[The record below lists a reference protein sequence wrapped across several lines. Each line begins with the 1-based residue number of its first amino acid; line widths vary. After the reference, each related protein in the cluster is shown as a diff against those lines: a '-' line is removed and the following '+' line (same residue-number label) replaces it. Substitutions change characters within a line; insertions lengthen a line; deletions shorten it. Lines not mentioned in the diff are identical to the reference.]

1 MNNAYRIL
9 EQRFEQKN
17 ILEHIVALIDL
28 DGQLNAPSAAAD
40 GRGEQ
45 KTALELRIHE
55 ILTMPDW
62 GELFDKLDNADDLD
76 EWRRANVRKAKEEV
90 AEASVL
96 PAELI
101 EQLAKTRNDSVAVW
115 FGARKENN
123 FAAFRPYLERLVDL
137 QKQAAV
143 LKNPQNPYDAMLDS
157 YESGVTRDF
166 INPLFDDLKAFLPNF
181 IDKVRSRPRQ
191 TTGGYE
197 KTHPVAEQIAFCK
210 DLMIRMGFDFN
221 RGRMDVSS
229 TAFCTTL
236 GKDDIRIVSHFSA
249 DNPMEGIAAVM
260 HETGHALYEMNL
272 PYAYMNQP
280 VGQQRGMAMHES
292 QSLLMEIGVLHSTA
306 YLGWLA
312 KQLGER
318 PETVREKVQ
327 SVCPSLIR
335 IYADEVTYPL
345 HIILRYE
352 LEKAMIA
359 GDLQVKDLPDAW
371 NDKMREL
378 LGVVPETNAKG
389 CLQDI
394 HWADG
399 NFGYFPDY
407 TLGALAAAQFLET
420 AEKAVP
426 ELSDCLERGD
436 FAPLN
441 GWLTNHIRSQA
452 SLRPFDDSV
461 LFATGKRLSTQ
472 SFKKLLEKRYLP

>member
-1 MNNAYRIL
+1 MNDAYRIL
-9 EQRFEQKN
+9 EQRFNEKN
-17 ILEHIVALIDL
+17 MLEHIIALIDL
-28 DGQLNAPSAAAD
+28 DGQLNAPASAAN

-45 KTALELRIHE
+45 KTLLELKIHA
-55 ILTMPDW
+55 ILTLPDW
-62 GELFDKLDNADDLD
+62 GEVFDKLDNAAGLD
-76 EWRRANVRKAKEEV
+76 EWQRANVRKAKEEV

-96 PAELI
+96 PAELV
-101 EQLAKTRNDSVAVW
+101 ERQAKARNDSVAVW
-115 FGARKENN
+115 FNARKEND
-123 FAAFRPYLERLVDL
+123 FDAFCPHLERLVEL

-143 LKNPQNPYDAMLDS
+143 LKNPLNPYDAMLDS
-157 YESGVTRDF
+157 YEAGVTQAF
-166 INPLFDDLKAFLPNF
+166 INPLFDDLKAFLPDF
-181 IDKVRSRPRQ
+181 IDNARSRAPQ
-191 TTGGYE
+191 KTAEYE
-197 KTHPVAEQIAFCK
+197 KTYPVAEQIAFCK
-210 DLMIRMGFDFN
+210 DLMTRMGFDFD

-236 GKDDIRIVSHFSA
+236 GKDDIRIVSHFSV

-260 HETGHALYEMNL
+260 HETGHALYEMHL

-306 YLGWLA
+306 YLNWLA
-312 KQLGER
+312 RQLGER
-318 PETVREKVQ
+318 PETLRAKVQ
-327 SVCPSLIR
+327 PVRPSLIR

-359 GDLQVKDLPDAW
+359 GDLQVRDLPAAW
-371 NDKMREL
+371 NEKMRAC

-420 AEKAVP
+420 AENAVP
-426 ELSDCLERGD
+426 EISDCLGRGD

-441 GWLTNHIRSQA
+441 GWLTDNIRTQA
-452 SLRPFDDSV
+452 SLRPFNDAV
-461 LFATGKRLSTQ
+461 LFATGKRLSAQ
-472 SFKKLLEKRYLP
+472 SFKKLLENRYLS

>member
-1 MNNAYRIL
+1 M
-9 EQRFEQKN
+9 
-17 ILEHIVALIDL
+17 EHIVALIDL

-76 EWRRANVRKAKEEV
+76 EWRAPMCAKPRKKWRKLRFCPRSWSNSWPKRATTVSPYGSA
-90 AEASVL
+90 
-96 PAELI
+96 
-101 EQLAKTRNDSVAVW
+101 LAKKTISPRFVRTWSGW
-115 FGARKENN
+115 SICKTGGCFE
-123 FAAFRPYLERLVDL
+123 
-137 QKQAAV
+137 
-143 LKNPQNPYDAMLDS
+143 NPQNPYDAMLDS

-318 PETVREKVQ
+318 PETMREKVQ

-378 LGVVPETNAKG
+378 LGIVPETNAKG